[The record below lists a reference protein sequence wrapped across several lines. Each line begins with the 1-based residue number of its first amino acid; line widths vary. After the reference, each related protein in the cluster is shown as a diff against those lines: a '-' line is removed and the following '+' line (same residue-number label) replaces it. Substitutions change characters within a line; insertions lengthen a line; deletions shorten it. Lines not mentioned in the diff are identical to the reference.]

1 MTELIN
7 QAVGILSKG
16 AELLKNPAISG
27 AVSGMFGWMK
37 DVLGKKSAKEKLE
50 LIEQNKHSDDTI
62 NTLKANLEFML
73 EDNDELQKQLADK
86 VGEVTKLA
94 EKEGIKNVTKYID
107 ISIKGDKD
115 IVLVDF
121 KGGDLDLSIS

>member
-16 AELLKNPAISG
+16 AVLLKNPAISG

-94 EKEGIKNVTKYID
+94 EKEGIKNVTKYNTMTVTGDGNTTLQD
-107 ISIKGDKD
+107 IN
-115 IVLVDF
+115 
-121 KGGDLDLSIS
+121 GGNFTFNK